1 MQSVIWWI
9 RRDVR
14 LENNPALQA
23 ALKTGLA
30 VIPLFIIDPQLIQD
44 PPTRRQIFLFNALKS
59 LDQNLRE
66 LGSRLIICQ
75 GKPLQVLQKIHQE
88 ISVNTIFAEEDY
100 TPYAIQ
106 RDTAIQRLLPLKLIV
121 GLVLHHPQQVLKA
134 DGTPYTV
141 FTPFSKT
148 WKALPKLSILTPS
161 PVILPA
167 IPISLES
174 LRLSLPESSSLPYFP
189 ASEAKAHQRLNDF
202 MQDAIFH
209 YREGRNQLDQAGTS
223 SLSPYLRFGLISIQ
237 TVYQAALKA
246 LGSAQLTD
254 EKQGVETW
262 ISELI
267 WRDFYISILYHFPN
281 VLREAFYPH
290 RRQIP
295 WRTNPAEFQVW
306 QRGLTGYPIV
316 DACMRQLNQT
326 GWMHNRGRMI
336 VASFLTKDLLQN
348 WQSGEHYFMQQLV
361 DGDPAANNGGWQ
373 WTAGVGT
380 DAAPYFR
387 IFNPILQSKKFD
399 PHGNFIR
406 KWVPELSNV
415 PIQYIHEPW
424 SMPTDVQRTAGC
436 KIGKDYPA
444 SIVDRSIVKE
454 RVMHAFQMLS
464 QKS

>member
-14 LENNPALQA
+14 LENNPGLQA

-59 LDQNLRE
+59 LDQNLRD
-66 LGSRLIICQ
+66 LGSRLIIRR

-88 ISVNTIFAEEDY
+88 ISLNSIFAEEDY

-106 RDTAIQRLLPLKLIV
+106 RDTTIQRFLPLKLV
-121 GLVLHHPQQVLKA
+121 MGLILHHPQQVLKS

-148 WKALPKLSILTPS
+148 WKALPKSSILIPS
-161 PVILPA
+161 PVTLPA
-167 IPISLES
+167 VPISLES
-174 LRLSLPESSSLPYFP
+174 LRLSLSELSSLPYFP
-189 ASEAKAHQRLNDF
+189 ASEAEAYQRLNDF

-209 YREGRNQLDQAGTS
+209 YREGRNQLDHAGTS
-223 SLSPYLRFGLISIQ
+223 CLSPYLRFGLISIQ
-237 TVYQAALKA
+237 TVYQAALRA
-246 LGSAQLTD
+246 LDNTHLAE

-267 WRDFYISILYHFPN
+267 WREFYISILYHFPN
-281 VLREAFYPH
+281 VLQEAFYPH
-290 RRQIP
+290 RRNIAWQ
-295 WRTNPAEFQVW
+295 NNLEEFKAW
-306 QRGLTGYPIV
+306 QLGLTGYPVV
-316 DACMRQLNQT
+316 DACMRQLNET

-348 WQSGEHYFMQQLV
+348 WQKGEQYFMQQLV

-373 WTAGVGT
+373 WSAGVGT

-399 PHGNFIR
+399 SHGNFIR

-415 PIQYIHEPW
+415 PMQYLHEPW
-424 SMPTDVQRTAGC
+424 SMPPDVQQAAGC
-436 KIGKDYPA
+436 KIGIDYPA
-444 SIVDRSIVKE
+444 PIVDRSIVKD
-454 RVMHAFQMLS
+454 RVLQAFQLDS
-464 QKS
+464 Q